1 MNKNIVIGFLIVAVV
16 VIGYFSLKQKDV
28 ALPPVTTTPISVNPS
43 GSGQT
48 TPATGISVAGMQK
61 FTDSAFGF
69 SFWYPSTWTITKSPK
84 NPPFGANLKSVSVV
98 AMLGLQP
105 AGQTYPSI
113 IIQEAKSTTRTIT
126 DTGGAGPIGPVTF
139 YFDATKHIW
148 MTTPP
153 EGDGATKPADV
164 SINTMGGLHMFGGTS
179 RFDTSIVPLTANNF
193 VVIGDGGAANA
204 TALTRTIVATDPAV
218 ATPVSASDQTKTI
231 ETEKTTIQPK

>member
-1 MNKNIVIGFLIVAVV
+1 
-16 VIGYFSLKQKDV
+16 
-28 ALPPVTTTPISVNPS
+28 
-43 GSGQT
+43 
-48 TPATGISVAGMQK
+48 
-61 FTDSAFGF
+61 
-69 SFWYPSTWTITKSPK
+69 
-84 NPPFGANLKSVSVV
+84 
-98 AMLGLQP
+98 
-105 AGQTYPSI
+105 
-113 IIQEAKSTTRTIT
+113 
-126 DTGGAGPIGPVTF
+126 
-139 YFDATKHIW
+139 